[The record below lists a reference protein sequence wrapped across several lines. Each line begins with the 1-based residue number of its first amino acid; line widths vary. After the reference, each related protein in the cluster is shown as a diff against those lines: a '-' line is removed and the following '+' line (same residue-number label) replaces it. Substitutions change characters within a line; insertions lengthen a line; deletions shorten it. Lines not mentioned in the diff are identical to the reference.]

1 MFKISHIMTLVI
13 LVMNLTACQSTQPPT
28 EDEVKKTSAAKIN
41 DQLGIVYL
49 ERHDMQRA
57 KQKFLLA
64 LDQAPNIPEPWYSM
78 AYYLESTGNR
88 EQAKKYY
95 LKAVEIAPERGDVLN
110 NYGTFLCRSGDY
122 RGAVNHFLKAAQDT
136 KYLDVSAAYENA
148 GLCSL
153 KIPNH
158 VEAVKYFEKA
168 LAEDPNR
175 PVSLL
180 ELAELNYTQGNYSKS
195 RKQLDQFLKQSQPS
209 MQSYLLEQKLDTK
222 LNT

>member
-1 MFKISHIMTLVI
+1 MTLVI
-13 LVMNLTACQSTQPPT
+13 LVMNLTACQSTQTPPG
-28 EDEVKKTSAAKIN
+28 DEVKKVSAAKIN

-64 LDQAPNIPEPWYSM
+64 LEQAPNIPETWYSM
-78 AYYLESTGNR
+78 GYYLESTGNK

-95 LKAVEIAPERGDVLN
+95 LKAAEIAPDRGDVLN

-122 RGAVNHFLKAAQDT
+122 QGAVNHFLKAAQDP
-136 KYLDVSAAYENA
+136 KYLDASAAYENA

-153 KIPNH
+153 KIPNNTQ
-158 VEAVKYFEKA
+158 AAKYFEKA

-175 PVSLL
+175 TTSLI
-180 ELAELNYTQGNYSKS
+180 ELAELNYKQGNYKKS
-195 RKQLDQFLKQSQPS
+195 RNQLDQFLKQSPPT
-209 MQSYLLEQKLDTK
+209 MQSYLLEQKLEPK
-222 LNT
+222 LST